1 MQKIS
6 NVMQCDFFAQENT
19 CNIGLST
26 VGLSRCIVGGHW
38 NILEHI
44 GTIVTCDTLW

>member
-6 NVMQCDFFAQENT
+6 NVMQCDFFAQEKHVQHWPLY
-19 CNIGLST
+19 CRI
-26 VGLSRCIVGGHW
+26 VKVYSRW
-38 NILEHI
+38 SLEHI